1 MCTVIVE
8 VPRAADG
15 AVRVLAVRDEDPDR
29 EWDAPGQWWPSTRPG
44 VRGVRDRRANGAWL
58 AAAERPGRLA
68 VILNRAEEVTP
79 SPGSRLASRGD
90 LVLESVSG
98 GGVPTHPATAA
109 FNLIEIAGA
118 EATVTSW
125 DGSTVR
131 TTALTSGVHMIAHH
145 DLDDPRTAR
154 ITRWLPEFAAL
165 SAVSTHGELGSPA
178 SWSEQWIGLLNQS
191 AELRPDDDEAIIR
204 DNRAHGYPTLS
215 LLVCVAEITDATV
228 SLGAATLPRPG
239 VWTNPTF
246 VSS

>member
-8 VPRAADG
+8 VPSAVDG
-15 AVRVLAVRDEDPDR
+15 AVRVLAIRDEDPER
-29 EWDAPGQWWPSTRPG
+29 SWDAPGQWWPSTRPG

-58 AAAERPGRLA
+58 AVAERPGRLA
-68 VILNRAEEVTP
+68 VILNRAEDVKPP
-79 SPGSRLASRGD
+79 SGSPLASRGD
-90 LVLESVSG
+90 LVLDSVSG
-98 GGVPTHPATAA
+98 GGVTDHPATAA
-109 FNLIEIAGA
+109 FNLIEITGVR
-118 EATVTSW
+118 ATVTSW
-125 DGSTVR
+125 DGSSVR
-131 TTALTSGVHMIAHH
+131 RTALTPGVHMVAHH

-165 SAVSTHGELGSPA
+165 AAVPSPGQIGSQA
-178 SWSEQWIGLLNQS
+178 SWSEQWISLLARS
-191 AELRPDDDEAIIR
+191 AELRPEDDEAMIR

-228 SLGAATLPRPG
+228 SLEAATLPRPG